1 MTVPCLVPLSMLK
14 PYTGDAA
21 VKPLPMSWK
30 AHAAITVGNL
40 LAWGATDKMPKIKPS
55 YKSGV

>member
-21 VKPLPMSWK
+21 VKPFPMSWK
-30 AHAAITVGNL
+30 AHAKITIAIQS
-40 LAWGATDKMPKIKPS
+40 ADGAAESILKKIE
-55 YKSGV
+55 